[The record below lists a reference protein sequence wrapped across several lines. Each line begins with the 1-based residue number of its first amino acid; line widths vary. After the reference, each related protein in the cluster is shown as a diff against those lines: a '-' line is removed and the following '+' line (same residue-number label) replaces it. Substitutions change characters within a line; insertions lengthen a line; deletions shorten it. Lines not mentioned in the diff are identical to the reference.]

1 MKLSKVK
8 KVEDMNREVE
18 VHSELISNKE
28 LKERI
33 QENVRERLRE
43 KEQQNKEKRGVLR
56 IEEEK

>member
-56 IEEEK
+56 I